1 MAAQPAV
8 LLFLV
13 AVLRG
18 ATVFG
23 ADPIRTDEAVVS
35 EDRNRFSQRFSL
47 GKDVVVVEVRAQPFK
62 KAKHRLTLDETGG
75 VRKVDGRRV
84 LGTDAGPPEHLK
96 SELTTVAVVW
106 NGTRRSIDKRLFA
119 DCFNT
124 SAIPARVLVS
134 DDFQS
139 VMITLSGGDGAGYY
153 EVTWTASSDGLVRRF
168 LAQAGDF

>member
-1 MAAQPAV
+1 VALGARLV
-8 LLFLV
+8 FLV

-18 ATVFG
+18 ATVFA

-35 EDRNRFSQRFSL
+35 EDRNRFSQRFAL
-47 GKDVVVVEVRAQPFK
+47 GKGVVVVEIRTQPFK
-62 KAKHRLTLDETGG
+62 RTTHRLTLDESGG
-75 VRKVDGRRV
+75 VRKVDGRRA
-84 LGTDAGPPEHLK
+84 LGTDAGPPEYLK
-96 SELTTVAVVW
+96 SEITSIAVVW
-106 NGTRRSIDKRLFA
+106 NGTRRPIDRRFFA

-139 VMITLSGGDGAGYY
+139 VMITLSGGDGAGHY